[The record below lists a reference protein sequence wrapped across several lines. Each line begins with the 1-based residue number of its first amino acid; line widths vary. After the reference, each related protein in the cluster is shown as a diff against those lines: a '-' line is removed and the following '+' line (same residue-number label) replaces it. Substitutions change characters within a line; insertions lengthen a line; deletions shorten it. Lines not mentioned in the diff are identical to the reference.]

1 MYGFNIDNLGAVSE
15 GYTSFTLL
23 DHGYARLVP
32 SKHPFSLFFK
42 NMWKFDVPK
51 SGGDV
56 KYLVFFLTT
65 ENSRIFIASEGECV
79 AFSGMSRP
87 YVYVYSNVVQKAR
100 EEYGMEVFNKDGKLI
115 YNSTSKPLK
124 ILKSAN
130 ADEVYNT
137 VFGRGR
143 GVAVSV
149 IGSMFG
155 FMVNPSQGV
164 VRYGF
169 SHISKSGAMLLSGA
183 EEGMIVGG
191 FSPSVAND
199 LFRYFGRNSGKSKPL
214 ITVIDVSDIKRKE

>member
-115 YNSTSKPLK
+115 YNSSSKPLK

-130 ADEVYNT
+130 EDEVYNT
-137 VFGRGR
+137 VFGRD
-143 GVAVSV
+143 VAVSV

-155 FMVNPSQGV
+155 FMVYHSQGE

-169 SHISKSGAMLLSGA
+169 SHINKSGAKLLLGSKN
-183 EEGMIVGG
+183 GMIVGG
-191 FSPSVAND
+191 FHASVAND
-199 LFRYFGRNSGKSKPL
+199 LYRYFGIKTGKSKPL